1 MVAILYTQADVNQ
14 YTSQDFKASA
24 DRMGNGLLAKHDST
38 GPPKE
43 PAVYSARS
51 GKLLDFS
58 LNRERPAHSA
68 HEQLLHGIC
77 IYFSVSWSARL
88 QSASTCREGRRLFQ
102 CWPLIKWCRGRLG
115 DAYLFADV
123 SGRGH
128 MHVGLLPA
136 TMYPRTR

>member
-14 YTSQDFKASA
+14 YTSEDFKASA

-58 LNRERPAHSA
+58 LNRECPAPSA
-68 HEQLLHGIC
+68 HD
-77 IYFSVSWSARL
+77 RL
-88 QSASTCREGRRLFQ
+88 CMAIACT
-102 CWPLIKWCRGRLG
+102 RG
-115 DAYLFADV
+115 F
-123 SGRGH
+123 H
-128 MHVGLLPA
+128 
-136 TMYPRTR
+136 

>member
-14 YTSQDFKASA
+14 YTSEDFKASA

-58 LNRERPAHSA
+58 LNRKRPAPSA
-68 HEQLLHGIC
+68 HTSCCMVIVTAWVYPYLLAC
-77 IYFSVSWSARL
+77 RAL
-88 QSASTCREGRRLFQ
+88 ANTEST
-102 CWPLIKWCRGRLG
+102 
-115 DAYLFADV
+115 
-123 SGRGH
+123 
-128 MHVGLLPA
+128 VGCS
-136 TMYPRTR
+136 

>member
-14 YTSQDFKASA
+14 YTSEDFKASA

-58 LNRERPAHSA
+58 LNRERPAPSA
-68 HEQLLHGIC
+68 HDRLLPGSC
-77 IYFSVSWSARL
+77 IYQRTFSSARL
-88 QSASTCREGRRLFQ
+88 QSPSTGTE
-102 CWPLIKWCRGRLG
+102 
-115 DAYLFADV
+115 
-123 SGRGH
+123 H
-128 MHVGLLPA
+128 
-136 TMYPRTR
+136 